1 MAKRIRERVQIGTDV
16 NGKPIYEWAT
26 GYSRQEVFLNAAAIL
41 QKYGQIEAGP
51 QKEPPKTPYFETYM
65 EEWWKLYKLPK
76 LRHTTRTTYRNL
88 LDNHILPFFKGKRLE
103 EITTSTIQEF
113 YNANSG
119 KSLASVRQMSVILH
133 QIFDLAVEDKHMSAN
148 PTNSKRLYMSGS
160 KKKRNALGDEEIRS
174 IMKDLALLEATDK
187 VSLAILLYTGM
198 RRGEVLALRWEKID
212 WKRRLI
218 YVDQAVTFL
227 NNQPVLGQTKSE
239 AGNRCIP
246 LDDRLAEV
254 LRPFRQISGYI
265 VGDGE
270 KPMTERTFT
279 RMWQRIGRR
288 INLYGATPHIF
299 RHTYITLAASSGIDV
314 KTLQGIAGHSDIK
327 MTMDRYAH
335 HREEKVIE
343 AREKIGGVFSAL

>member
-41 QKYGQIEAGP
+41 QKYGQIEGGP
-51 QKEPPKTPYFETYM
+51 QKEPPKTPYFEAYM

-88 LDNHILPFFKGKRLE
+88 LDRHILPFFKGKRLE

-148 PTNSKRLYMSGS
+148 PTNSKRLHMNGS
-160 KKKRNALGDEEIRS
+160 KKKRNALGDDEIRS
-174 IMKDLALLEATDK
+174 IMNNLGLLEDADR
-187 VSLAILLYTGM
+187 VPLAILLYTGM
-198 RRGEVLALRWEKID
+198 RRGELLALRWEKID
-212 WKRRLI
+212 WKRRLV
-218 YVDQAVTFL
+218 YVDQAITFL

-239 AGNRCIP
+239 AGNRFIP
-246 LDDRLAEV
+246 LDDRLADV

-265 VGDGE
+265 VG
-270 KPMTERTFT
+270 M
-279 RMWQRIGRR
+279 
-288 INLYGATPHIF
+288 
-299 RHTYITLAASSGIDV
+299 V
-314 KTLQGIAGHSDIK
+314 
-327 MTMDRYAH
+327 
-335 HREEKVIE
+335 
-343 AREKIGGVFSAL
+343 

>member
-1 MAKRIRERVQIGTDV
+1 MAKRIRERVQIGMDA
-16 NGKPIYEWAT
+16 NEKPIYEWAT

-41 QKYGQIEAGP
+41 QKYGQIESVP
-51 QKEPPKTPYFETYM
+51 QKAPPKTTSFETYM

-88 LDNHILPFFKGKRLE
+88 LDRHILPFFKGKRLE

-113 YNANSG
+113 YNANTD
-119 KSLASVRQMSVILH
+119 KSLTSIRQMSVILH
-133 QIFDLAVEDKHMSAN
+133 QIFDLAVEDK
-148 PTNSKRLYMSGS
+148 YMSGS
-160 KKKRNALGDEEIRS
+160 KKKRNALGDDEIRA
-174 IMKDLALLEATDK
+174 IMKNIMLLDDADRIP
-187 VSLAILLYTGM
+187 LAILMYTGM

-212 WKRRLI
+212 WKCRLI
-218 YVDQAVTFL
+218 CVDQAVTFL

-239 AGNRCIP
+239 AGNRLIP
-246 LDDRLAEV
+246 LDDRLV
-254 LRPFRQISGYI
+254 DILRPFGQIRGYV

-279 RMWQRIGRR
+279 RMWQRIGRQ
-288 INLYGATPHIF
+288 INLYGATPHVF

-314 KTLQGIAGHSDIK
+314 KMLQGIEGYSDIK
-327 MTMDRYAH
+327 MTMDGYAH

-343 AREKIGGVFSAL
+343 AGAKIGNVFFSL